1 MRSIH
6 SISSDSDIT
15 SSRINLES
23 NEQYKQKLKRYNIWI
38 ICSSD
43 CRKVLSYQILE
54 IQTGGA
60 RNPAT
65 NKLFECIY
73 RTLCSIRFLIWV
85 VFSRVIIQIEIRQKN
100 DSKEFNCINE
110 PQRVPLHL
118 PKKILRLN
126 HLWLI
131 TFLTSLLLKFMNSLS
146 WFFGIALLRKW
157 EYLSITKSSTFTE
170 NYLPPF
176 PAHKCAK
183 WQGQLISKIFWSS
196 CVLRASWRKLL
207 RYPIIEFVL
216 SGKYV
221 TKLSQSNE
229 NASLTSIHTS

>member
-1 MRSIH
+1 M
-6 SISSDSDIT
+6 
-15 SSRINLES
+15 LE
-23 NEQYKQKLKRYNIWI
+23 L
-38 ICSSD
+38 
-43 CRKVLSYQILE
+43 
-54 IQTGGA
+54 QTGGA
-60 RNPAT
+60 WNPAT

-73 RTLCSIRFLIWV
+73 QTLCSVRFLIWI

-100 DSKEFNCINE
+100 DSKESNCINE
-110 PQRVPLHL
+110 SQRVPLHL
-118 PKKILRLN
+118 SKKILRLN
-126 HLWLI
+126 HFEEAWLI

-146 WFFGIALLRKW
+146 WFFGTALLRKW

-183 WQGQLISKIFWSS
+183 WQGQLISKIFWSP